1 MATALLCLFLALA
14 TLSQASANAEGDA
27 LNALKTNLAD
37 PNNALQSWD
46 PTLVNPCTWL
56 HVTCN
61 ARNRVVRIDLGDASL
76 SGRLVPQLGKLRHL
90 QYLELFNNNIS
101 GAIPRE
107 IGKLK
112 ELVSLDL
119 YRNRLSG
126 SIPVKLGD
134 LQRLRFLRLNNN
146 YLSGHIPMSLTTI
159 TTLQVLD
166 LSNNKLTGPIP
177 VNGSFSVFTPIS
189 FANNPLDPF
198 PTVPLS
204 PSPSPS

>member
-1 MATALLCLFLALA
+1 MATSLLCLFLALA
-14 TLSQASANAEGDA
+14 TLSQASANGEVEV
-27 LNALKTNLAD
+27 LKVFKANLVD
-37 PNNALQSWD
+37 PYNVLESWD
-46 PTLVNPCTWL
+46 VTLVNPCTWF

-61 ARNRVVRIDLGDASL
+61 AKNRVVRIDLGDASL
-76 SGRLVPQLGKLRHL
+76 SGRLVPQLGQLRSL
-90 QYLELFNNNIS
+90 QYLELFNNRIS

-126 SIPVKLGD
+126 SIPDKLGN
-134 LQRLRFLRLNNN
+134 LQRLRFLRLNYN

-177 VNGSFSVFTPIS
+177 VNGSFSLFTPIS
-189 FANNPLDPF
+189 FANNSLDPLPTF
-198 PTVPLS
+198 PPS